1 MEKAIFGR
9 RTLLNPPEWV
19 LRRLDRRHLP
29 ANLQEKYARLDEAEG
44 IGPPPE
50 KKSGKA
56 RRKSGGS
63 R

>member
-1 MEKAIFGR
+1 MMERATFYR
-9 RTLLNPPEWV
+9 RTLNPPQWV

-29 ANLQEKYARLDEAEG
+29 ESLQKRYARLDEAEG

-50 KKSGKA
+50 KKSGKVG
-56 RRKSGGS
+56 RKSGGN